1 MPSNISVEVKEMLG
15 MHKGKETR
23 SMKCG
28 CVVDVRTG
36 FDGEKYV
43 MGFAKQCGY
52 ATRLFSKI
60 LSPET
65 DPRDK
70 EATAYALKSHGIND

>member
-1 MPSNISVEVKEMLG
+1 MPSNISVEVKGVLG
-15 MHKGKETR
+15 MHKGKEIR

-52 ATRLFSKI
+52 ATRLFSKV
-60 LSPET
+60 SASEE
-65 DPRDK
+65 DPRDRYA
-70 EATAYALKSHGIND
+70 ATYALMSHGIND